1 MFEKYFFGRNWKSSI
16 AVLSIYLSQGY
27 LYIPMFVSS
36 LIPSYKWKCEIFET
50 FSLVEY
56 KWIMTLKMDCPIFKT
71 NLKTKTSTSC
81 GHRIPSCQTFSYEIV
96 RILNKSGSAM
106 SRPQITGHCIANPWS
121 DEFVHIY
128 LHILYIRG
136 HKITNSHCNNLNWT
150 LTTMLLNAR
159 NGSTVTRLLPSCIL
173 NGSFGELLQCCILK
187 INLNRKD
194 GRKKRRLKP

>member
-1 MFEKYFFGRNWKSSI
+1 MNHDSKNGLPNLQNKFKYKNINKLWSSDSFMSNVFVWNRQNI
-16 AVLSIYLSQGY
+16 KQEWVGDVPSSNHRS
-27 LYIPMFVSS
+27 LYCKS
-36 LIPSYKWKCEIFET
+36 LI
-50 FSLVEY
+50 
-56 KWIMTLKMDCPIFKT
+56 
-71 NLKTKTSTSC
+71 
-81 GHRIPSCQTFSYEIV
+81 
-96 RILNKSGSAM
+96 
-106 SRPQITGHCIANPWS
+106 
-121 DEFVHIY
+121 EFVHIY

>member
-1 MFEKYFFGRNWKSSI
+1 
-16 AVLSIYLSQGY
+16 
-27 LYIPMFVSS
+27 MFVSS

-56 KWIMTLKMDCPIFKT
+56 KWIMTLKMECPIFKT
-71 NLKTKTSTSC
+71 LNTKTSTSC

-106 SRPQITGHCIANPWS
+106 SRPQMSLYCKSLIRWICPNLFA
-121 DEFVHIY
+121 HIVY
-128 LHILYIRG
+128 PKNTKFR
-136 HKITNSHCNNLNWT
+136 ITNSHCNNLNWT